1 MIVSELEKAVASYC
15 KQLEAQLKL
24 IEINVGRKEYDSI
37 FLACDTI
44 EQRVQTIRTLN
55 QLLKEL

>member
-1 MIVSELEKAVASYC
+1 MAVLQLEQAVVSYC

-24 IEINVGRKEYDSI
+24 IEINVGRGEYDSV
-37 FLACDTI
+37 FLACDII

-55 QLLKEL
+55 QLLK